1 MDELSKCVPKSGSS
15 GDWYRRSQENYK
27 GTGRYDTRRK
37 KKEIISHNNSKKEM
51 MQLKEKEKK
60 KRWCILNLSSPA
72 EITANFFFCEYS
84 F

>member
-37 KKEIISHNNSKKEM
+37 KKEIISHNNNYLVNDAAER
-51 MQLKEKEKK
+51 K
-60 KRWCILNLSSPA
+60 KRKKHGLFLISVLLLR
-72 EITANFFFCEYS
+72 
-84 F
+84 

>member
-37 KKEIISHNNSKKEM
+37 KKEIISHNNIVRNDAAERKKKEINM
-51 MQLKEKEKK
+51 V
-60 KRWCILNLSSPA
+60 CS
-72 EITANFFFCEYS
+72 
-84 F
+84 

>member
-37 KKEIISHNNSKKEM
+37 KKEIISHNNIVRNDAAER
-51 MQLKEKEKK
+51 K
-60 KRWCILNLSSPA
+60 KRKKDGVFLISVLLLR
-72 EITANFFFCEYS
+72 
-84 F
+84 